1 MLPTNSRRFGTE
13 NRCFTYTFRNPIVLA
28 DFQRLDGA
36 GVVQKINIARTQKTG
51 SQSWSPVSLYSYSVP
66 ALKAYPLPCIQFQNN
81 KAIFKAKS
89 PCTIPLNS
97 VKYTYETAEALKGRA

>member
-13 NRCFTYTFRNPIVLA
+13 NRCFAYTFRNPIVLA

-51 SQSWSPVSLYSYSVP
+51 SQSWPPVSLYSYSVP
-66 ALKAYPLPCIQFQNN
+66 ALKTYTPPYIQPQSHNN
-81 KAIFKAKS
+81 ANEKS
-89 PCTIPLNS
+89 PCTIPP
-97 VKYTYETAEALKGRA
+97 E